1 MEELEQVLSR
11 CDEASVDEAAVWVP
25 PSPPAD
31 HPDTV
36 ILAPKEALGIV
47 VRSLQSAEWPMGAV
61 SAAAAAV
68 GFRQT
73 LLGDGLQRFWE
84 LVDNGEDV
92 HAGEFA
98 VVAEGRGWA
107 MVDGSRVS
115 SLLVGPGC
123 FDLAYAEAQR
133 GMVGSVYLSGAIHDG
148 FLPGLAAGVAG
159 RGMVCLATVRSSGHG
174 DDAHQWYLAAPSHEG
189 WVLSMGRV
197 GDPRAGVTFASAD
210 DLDSRH
216 RNLSR
221 LWKEGLVT
229 ADGVPVGW
237 DVLRDLA
244 SIDHPAELLTTPHA
258 SVVVVA
264 VQPGAGWRGHHA
276 EALTSQIAPDGTTT
290 DSSAFRKKYKA
301 EISDG
306 IELGWDEW
314 WQFLDY
320 ADRTLVPTS
329 EESRRGTGSM
339 GDPGIDALE

>member
-1 MEELEQVLSR
+1 MPVSSQSSR
-11 CDEASVDEAAVWVP
+11 RGGAGQWSMAAV
-25 PSPPAD
+25 S
-31 HPDTV
+31 
-36 ILAPKEALGIV
+36 
-47 VRSLQSAEWPMGAV
+47 VR
-61 SAAAAAV
+61 
-68 GFRQT
+68 F
-73 LLGDGLQRFWE
+73 
-84 LVDNGEDV
+84 
-92 HAGEFA
+92 
-98 VVAEGRGWA
+98 
-107 MVDGSRVS
+107 
-115 SLLVGPGC
+115 LVGPGC

-148 FLPGLAAGVAG
+148 FCPVS
-159 RGMVCLATVRSSGHG
+159 RRE
-174 DDAHQWYLAAPSHEG
+174 W
-189 WVLSMGRV
+189 RV
-197 GDPRAGVTFASAD
+197 GEWSAWRRCAAAVTVTTHIDGIWPLHRMRDGCCPWAGSATPRAGVTFASAD

-244 SIDHPAELLTTPHA
+244 SSDHPAELLTTPHV

-276 EALTSQIAPDGTTT
+276 EALTSQIASDGTTT